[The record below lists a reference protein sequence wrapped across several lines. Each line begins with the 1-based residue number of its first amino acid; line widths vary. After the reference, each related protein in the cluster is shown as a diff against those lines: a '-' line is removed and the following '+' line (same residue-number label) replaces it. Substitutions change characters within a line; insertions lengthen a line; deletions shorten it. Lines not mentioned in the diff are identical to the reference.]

1 MKVNETLK
9 RDPASSIFFFFF
21 FVRLLS
27 YMWVLDPQ
35 PHPLPSTFKEGGA
48 IRTRAQPHQLYSNTS
63 PQTSISM
70 TQV

>member
-9 RDPASSIFFFFF
+9 KDPASSIFFVV
-21 FVRLLS
+21 VRLLS
-27 YMWVLDPQ
+27 YMWVLNPQ

-48 IRTRAQPHQLYSNTS
+48 SKARAQPHQLYSNTS